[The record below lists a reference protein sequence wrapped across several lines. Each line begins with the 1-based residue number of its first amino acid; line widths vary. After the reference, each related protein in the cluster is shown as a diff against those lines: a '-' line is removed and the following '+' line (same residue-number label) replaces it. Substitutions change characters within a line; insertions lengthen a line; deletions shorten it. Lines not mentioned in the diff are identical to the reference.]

1 MAEFKI
7 VINDPKTGKTYQ
19 KTLDEQAF
27 IGKKIGDK
35 IDSNLVGMAG
45 FELEITGGS
54 DVAGFPMRGDVQGS
68 GRKKALLT
76 SGTGVNIKRKGKK
89 VRKTVMGNTISE
101 NIVQINLKVI
111 KGDNVEKALGV
122 EAPAEEA
129 KPEEAPKEETKP
141 EEKPT
146 EEPKEEVKEKPQ
158 KAEGKTEEPKEENET
173 QN

>member
-35 IDSNLVGMAG
+35 IDGNLVGMAG

-54 DVAGFPMRGDVQGS
+54 DVAGFPMRKDIQGS
-68 GRKKALLT
+68 GRKRALLT
-76 SGTGVNIKRKGKK
+76 SGTGVHIKRKGKK
-89 VRKTVMGNTISE
+89 VRKTVMGSTISE
-101 NIVQINLKVI
+101 NIVQINLKIV
-111 KGDNVEKALGV
+111 KGDNVEKTLGL

-129 KPEEAPKEETKP
+129 KPEE
-141 EEKPT
+141 
-146 EEPKEEVKEKPQ
+146 VKEKPQ
-158 KAEGKTEEPKEENET
+158 ETESKDQKENET